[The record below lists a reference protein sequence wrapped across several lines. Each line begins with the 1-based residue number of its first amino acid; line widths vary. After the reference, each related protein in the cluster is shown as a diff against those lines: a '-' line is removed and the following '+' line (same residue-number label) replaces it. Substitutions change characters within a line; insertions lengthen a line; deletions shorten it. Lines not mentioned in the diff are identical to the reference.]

1 MVRYAK
7 RGSVFE
13 KGEEAWTVEADHLV
27 RTTPE
32 GDQDRVAWREVAL
45 VRLRFAP
52 TRWNGNRYQVSFTT
66 TGGDLWSVDNIHCV
80 GVGNFEDRSPAFTP
94 FVLACIA
101 HIAALAPEAEA
112 RLGTTALAYWSQ
124 LLFVGAMF
132 ALLAVVLLVLPGSLS
147 WLILVK
153 LALIAAM
160 LPVMFSWIG
169 RARPRKVALE
179 VDVFRDAL
187 P

>member
-7 RGSVFE
+7 RGNVFD
-13 KGEEAWTVEADHLV
+13 KGEEAWFVEPDHLV

-45 VRLRFAP
+45 VRLKYAP
-52 TRWNGNRYQVSFTT
+52 TRWNGNRHQFSFTT

-80 GVGNFEDRSPAFTP
+80 GVGNFEDRSETFTP
-94 FVLACIA
+94 FVLAAIA
-101 HIAALAPEAEA
+101 RIAALAPDAEA
-112 RLGTTALAYWSQ
+112 KLGTTGLAYWSQ
-124 LLFVGAMF
+124 LLFASAMF
-132 ALLAVVLLVLPGSLS
+132 ALLVVVLLVLPGSLS
-147 WLILVK
+147 WMILVK

-169 RARPRKVALE
+169 RARPRKVALDVE
-179 VDVFRDAL
+179 VFRDAL